1 MKKHIFQ
8 TAIKAI
14 PMMFVTSMV
23 LTACQSEQEIGTPLY
38 PVQTDDNAATAYI
51 DNRIYN
57 PKNFMSTTFSQAGT
71 SPKLV
76 IPNDTLKFKVQLT
89 APAEKDFTFKLRI
102 DNSKIQKEQAQDH
115 AMLDADA
122 VKMQT
127 ETVVIKQGNMQSEE
141 PFAVVLNEASKALME
156 LKDAEKGV
164 VALTIESADGVK
176 ISEKYNTYCWEV
188 NKKVDWV
195 DPNGS
200 VEKLQ
205 MVDVNSYEVN
215 SGFYGD
221 AGPELSDSNFETFAR
236 YMISDRPI
244 DLITVKLNEP
254 IELSALQLT
263 PCGKIGW
270 QDLSLFFCKEIEVQG
285 SLDGENFQHLGRTTN
300 PKQPASTSDVW
311 NVVFYAPQKVKHIR
325 IRTFSTFASSQERDM
340 IFLSELRLFK

>member
-71 SPKLV
+71 SPQLV

-127 ETVVIKQGNMQSEE
+127 ETVVIKQGKMQSEE

-164 VALTIESADGVK
+164 LALTIESADGVK

-215 SGFYGD
+215 SGSYRTVGT
-221 AGPELSDSNFETFAR
+221 ELSDNNVDTYAQ
-236 YMISDRPI
+236 YYISSRSI
-244 DLITVKLNEP
+244 EFITVTLKEP
-254 IELSALQLT
+254 IELSAIQLT
-263 PCGKIGW
+263 PGDSFWGE
-270 QDLSLFFCKEIEVQG
+270 SLGAFFCKEIDVLG
-285 SLDGENFQHLGRTTN
+285 SLDGKEYVHLGSATN
-300 PKQPASTSDVW
+300 SKQPTSPKDIW
-311 NVVFYAPQKVKHIR
+311 NIVFYSARKVQYVQV
-325 IRTFSTFASSQERDM
+325 RTRSTFRSNQENEYV
-340 IFLSELRLFK
+340 FLSELRLFK